1 VTSSADHPRT
11 RIGQSLSG
19 DVLEVGP
26 GSAPFPVG
34 TGARVRYAD
43 KSVPGGRDSNWPELI
58 GTPWGPDAHF
68 HVDIDV
74 SGLAAIPSGSFDVV
88 VGCHVIEHLANPLRA
103 LTEFDRVLRPG
114 GRLVLVVPD
123 RTLTFDRVRKP
134 TTFEHLISE
143 FRAGVTEVSDAHIV
157 EFCKAIHM
165 QPPMHPEPVRDWHN
179 PKRLDEQ
186 RMALHRRR
194 SIHVHCWAPEE
205 FAATLACMLAEQ
217 LVAWRLADLYF
228 VEDEPSG
235 SGIEFGLVLAKTSSS
250 DSALSLA
257 SNFIAD
263 WTRASLHKPARR
275 ATRLAQFGKALRRDL
290 SYRPE
295 LRSAISHPVQELIK
309 LGFHSRAPPLDSST
323 LPRLRCRVSQAIR
336 ALPRVVGR

>member
-1 VTSSADHPRT
+1 MRELDNAVNSSDDHPRA

-34 TGARVRYAD
+34 PGAHVRYAD
-43 KSVPGGRDSNWPELI
+43 RSVPGGRDSNWPELI

-68 HVDIDV
+68 NVDLDA
-74 SGLAAIPSGSFDVV
+74 SGLAPIASASFDAV

-114 GRLVLVVPD
+114 GRLVLILPD

-134 TTFEHLISE
+134 TPFKHLISE
-143 FRAGVTEVSDAHIV
+143 LREDVTEVSDAHIV

-165 QPPMHPEPVRDWHN
+165 QPPMHPELVRDWHN
-179 PKRLDEQ
+179 PKRLDQQ
-186 RMALHRRR
+186 RMELHRRR

-205 FAATLACMLAEQ
+205 FAATLACMLAEH
-217 LVAWRLADLYF
+217 LVVWRLADLYF

-235 SGIEFGLVLAKTSSS
+235 GGIEFGLVLTKTGTS
-250 DSALSLA
+250 DSALALA
-257 SNFIAD
+257 SNFIED
-263 WTRASLHKPARR
+263 WTRATMRKPSLR
-275 ATRLAQFGKALRRDL
+275 ATRLVRFGKALHRDL
-290 SYRPE
+290 SYRKE
-295 LRSAISHPVQELIK
+295 LRSAIAHP
-309 LGFHSRAPPLDSST
+309 SRS
-323 LPRLRCRVSQAIR
+323 
-336 ALPRVVGR
+336 